1 MMTMRSRETLACFI
15 CKFSTGLL
23 LNSLCDLHPGW
34 WLSPPTP
41 PALCHWLESPELA
54 PDLISSSGP
63 YPPFTALHLPA
74 VQPPR
79 VFARVSLLNCALL
92 REALPDLPIQR
103 SSLHGTVSCFYLLHH
118 VLPPVLLGYSCFL
131 VTTSSIMRTWGQRF
145 VSYFPL
151 YSQCS
156 ELCQAQSSYKVHWMC
171 FVHYKVHI
179 KNIRGYKINA
189 LIINHKQRLSFFLN
203 KPHKSSVRPHFLFW
217 CEVKSNILFP
227 HMES

>member
-1 MMTMRSRETLACFI
+1 MALTTHPSGLVPLARKPWAGPWPHLQFW
-15 CKFSTGLL
+15 
-23 LNSLCDLHPGW
+23 SLPSIHC
-34 WLSPPTP
+34 TP
-41 PALCHWLESPELA
+41 PSCSTA
-54 PDLISSSGP
+54 PKGIRS
-63 YPPFTALHLPA
+63 
-74 VQPPR
+74 
-79 VFARVSLLNCALL
+79 VSLLHCALL

-131 VTTSSIMRTWGQRF
+131 VTTSSIMRTWGQRL

-151 YSQCS
+151 YPQCS